1 MVESVQ
7 SARSSVVESTY
18 FGIALSCPRTAV
30 EPAPERGHR
39 LVGDA
44 PEQEDLRRQRLVE
57 LVALARL
64 SGLEVEDPA
73 LVRMVADV
81 ARSRGLDDAVE

>member
-7 SARSSVVESTY
+7 SARSSVAQSTH
-18 FGIALSCPRTAV
+18 FGIALNLSASGPSNPGQNA
-30 EPAPERGHR
+30 GHR

-44 PEQEDLRRQRLVE
+44 PAQGDLRRQG
-57 LVALARL
+57 LARL

-73 LVRMVADV
+73 LVRVVADA